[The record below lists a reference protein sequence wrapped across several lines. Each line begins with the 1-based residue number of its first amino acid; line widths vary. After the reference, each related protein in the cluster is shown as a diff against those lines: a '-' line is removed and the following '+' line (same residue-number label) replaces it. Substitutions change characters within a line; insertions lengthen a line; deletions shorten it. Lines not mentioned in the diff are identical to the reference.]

1 MVIAPARTGSES
13 NNRTAVSNTL
23 HTNRGIRS
31 TLNPSPRIFQMVV
44 MKFADPKILLT
55 PAMCKEKMLK
65 STAPPECPTLES
77 GGYTVQPVPTPLST
91 RPEDNKRRSAG
102 GSNQNLILLSRGNAI
117 SGALIIKGTNQLPN
131 PPIIV
136 GMTKKKIITKA

>member
-1 MVIAPARTGSES
+1 MVRAPASTGSES
-13 NNRTAVSNTL
+13 NNNTAVSNTL

-31 TLNPSPRIFQMVV
+31 TLIPSLRIFLIVV
-44 MKFADPKILLT
+44 MKFTDPKILLT
-55 PAMCKEKMLK
+55 PAICKEKMPR
-65 STAPPECPTLES
+65 STAPPGCPMLES

-91 RPEDNKRRSAG
+91 RPEDIKSRRAG
-102 GSNQNLILLSRGNAI
+102 GNNQNLILLSRGNAM